1 MPKHYATKLSKGTM
15 VMLAVQF
22 VLTIGLLVLMVY
34 LLDFVITHQL
44 GGWMIASYVLI
55 ILSVLAVIVYG
66 VYAYRRGD
74 VGYRCTL
81 LPFLGATLINA
92 IMPGRAPI
100 QIALLVV
107 LFALTFTLII
117 DEKNEKESFI
127 LLLAMVLVSLV
138 FSVYSSITA
147 NTQFLGDVASNWPTY
162 VSMYSSISLP
172 TITSVTYLVAYKAKI
187 EHFSKGSAQA

>member
-15 VMLAVQF
+15 AMLAVQF
-22 VLTIGLLVLMVY
+22 VLTIALLALMVY
-34 LLDFVITHQL
+34 LLDFVISHQL
-44 GGWMIASYVLI
+44 GGWMIASYVFI
-55 ILSVLAVIVYG
+55 ILSVLAIIIYG

-74 VGYRCTL
+74 IGYRCTL
-81 LPFLGATLINA
+81 LPFLSATLINT

-100 QIALLVV
+100 QIALLAI

-127 LLLAMVLVSLV
+127 LLSAMVLVSV
-138 FSVYSSITA
+138 GFSVYSAITA
-147 NTQFLGDVASNWPTY
+147 NTKFLGDVASNWATY
-162 VSMYSSISLP
+162 VAMYSSIALP

-187 EHFSKGSAQA
+187 EHFSKDSTQA